1 MKKLILIIISL
12 MMFACEQQEKSELE
26 LTLLS
31 KEINCLKV
39 NPVDYWKFINT
50 TELAP
55 VSSKTILKYKL
66 ENHSDK
72 TYYLNID
79 NYNEDLENNNIKA
92 DKIFL
97 LVSDSSGNF
106 VNAKGRQPTSEN
118 FSNILILQY
127 LNQKSLNLPSK
138 NFIIHPKETLY
149 FEWFTILPFGN
160 ILETTN
166 YQIKLNYD
174 KTYFSEIVLV
184 SDSTNYKNK
193 ISVSDLKTIKQN
205 HYNVFHGKIKS
216 VNKVPIVFK
225 NISQ

>member
-1 MKKLILIIISL
+1 MLLS
-12 MMFACEQQEKSELE
+12 CEQDEKSELE

-39 NPVDYWKFINT
+39 NPVDYWKFIDAT
-50 TELAP
+50 DLAP
-55 VSSKTILKYKL
+55 ANSKTVLRYKL

-79 NYNEDLENNNIKA
+79 NYNKELENNNIKA

-97 LVSDSSGNF
+97 LVSDSIGNV

-118 FSNILILQY
+118 LKDILMLQY

-138 NFIIHPKETLY
+138 NFTIHPKEILY

-174 KTYFSEIVLV
+174 KKYFSEIVLA
-184 SDSTNYKNK
+184 SDSTNYKNR
-193 ISVSDLKTIKQN
+193 ISESDLKTIKQN
-205 HYNVFHGKIKS
+205 HYIVFHGKIKS
-216 VNKVPIVFK
+216 VNKVPIIFK
-225 NISQ
+225 NL